1 MIVHGLENVS
11 IPSVWRDW
19 DMDKGRM
26 EDHKRRRTR
35 VLLEM
40 VAIMVVRFAFHA
52 LMVIPVIITGN
63 DKLYH
68 LCNSGFLSP
77 AKNVWRRHE
86 LLSKTIGVFAEEQT
100 SYDNMTTVFYVA
112 VVLVPTL
119 TVMEI
124 LLYCLYQCKV
134 QYIGT
139 LILLSNF

>member
-52 LMVIPVIITGN
+52 LMVLPVIITGN

-86 LLSKTIGVFAEEQT
+86 LLEATIGVLAEEKL
-100 SYDNMTTVFYVA
+100 SYDNITSVYYVA
-112 VVLVPTL
+112 VGLVPTL
-119 TVMEI
+119 SLMEI
-124 LLYCLYQCKV
+124 LLYCIYQCKV
-134 QYIGT
+134 H
-139 LILLSNF
+139 